1 MIVNIT
7 LHPFRAHCSG
17 EIVHAVQSLMSLSF
31 DMPTDEIL
39 DSKMRDG
46 LEYRTVRTS
55 FGKDVVPPYVKVFN
69 ADGHYVGSERWA
81 EMLTKRGIVPELSS
95 DDHKVCSVGF
105 CDREQKWYGWSH
117 RAMCGFGLGDRIF
130 EQEYGNMDTLFTEHG
145 AVQIVNLDQARQAA
159 VNFADYVS

>member
-1 MIVNIT
+1 
-7 LHPFRAHCSG
+7 
-17 EIVHAVQSLMSLSF
+17 
-31 DMPTDEIL
+31 
-39 DSKMRDG
+39 
-46 LEYRTVRTS
+46 
-55 FGKDVVPPYVKVFN
+55 
-69 ADGHYVGSERWA
+69 
-81 EMLTKRGIVPELSS
+81 MLTKRGIVPELSS

-117 RAMCGFGLGDRIF
+117 RAMGGFGLGDRIF

>member
-69 ADGHYVGSERWA
+69 ADGH
-81 EMLTKRGIVPELSS
+81 
-95 DDHKVCSVGF
+95 
-105 CDREQKWYGWSH
+105 
-117 RAMCGFGLGDRIF
+117 
-130 EQEYGNMDTLFTEHG
+130 
-145 AVQIVNLDQARQAA
+145 
-159 VNFADYVS
+159 